1 MGPAGGRSGFYVGL
15 GLALA
20 SSAFIGGSFILK
32 KKGLLRLCGRGRP
45 RAGTA
50 RAHPERG
57 SIPQL
62 HCAFIDCLVS
72 FSAGHGGHAYLRE
85 WLWWAGLLCSEYRA
99 ES

>member
-45 RAGTA
+45 RAG
-50 RAHPERG
+50 
-57 SIPQL
+57 
-62 HCAFIDCLVS
+62 
-72 FSAGHGGHAYLRE
+72 HGGHAYLRE
-85 WLWWAGLLCSEYRA
+85 WLWWAGLLCMGIGEAANFAAYAFAPATLVTPLGALSVLVR
-99 ES
+99 